1 MENWIFPLP
10 DLDTEGRL
18 NYKKVSRKFNSAK
31 RKVHRMKVT
40 TRIALFLSLFALV
53 LAGCSKQEEAAPAKA
68 PEKPAATAAAPAAK
82 QIKAGFIYV
91 GPVGD
96 AGWTFAHDQ
105 GRQEMEK
112 LPFVEP
118 SIFVESVHEGAEATR
133 AITGLVNKGCNLV
146 FTTSFGFMDA
156 TLEVA
161 KRNPDVTF
169 MHCSGYKTAENVG
182 TYFGRMYEP
191 RYLSGIIAGKMTKSN
206 IIGYVGAF
214 PIPEVIRGI
223 NAFTLGVR
231 SVNPKAEVR
240 VVWTQTWFDPGV
252 ERDAAD
258 SLLDVG
264 ADVLTMHQDAPATL
278 QAAEA
283 RSAYVIGYNSDMRKF
298 APNAFL
304 TAPVWNWGAL
314 YTAVA
319 KSVEEGTWK
328 NDQLWW
334 GMDKDLVRL
343 APLSDKIPAEVKSLV
358 EAKTAEIKA
367 GTLKP
372 FTGPI
377 RDQDGKEVV
386 AAGVAVADGDLLGMN
401 YFVEGVQGT
410 IPK

>member
-1 MENWIFPLP
+1 M
-10 DLDTEGRL
+10 
-18 NYKKVSRKFNSAK
+18 KKATLLLLAVLTVCFSVNA
-31 RKVHRMKVT
+31 
-40 TRIALFLSLFALV
+40 FAF
-53 LAGCSKQEEAAPAKA
+53 APKK
-68 PEKPAATAAAPAAK
+68 E
-82 QIKAGFIYV
+82 IKAGFVYV

-96 AGWTFAHDQ
+96 AGYTYAHDQ
-105 GRQEMEK
+105 GRKEMEK
-112 LPFVEP
+112 LPYVAP
-118 SIFVESVHEGAEATR
+118 STFVESVPEGAESAR
-133 AITGLVNKGCNLV
+133 VITGLVRKGDNLI

-156 TLEVA
+156 TIDVA
-161 KRNPDVTF
+161 KRNPEIIF
-169 MHCSGYKTAENVG
+169 MHCSGYKTAKNVG

-264 ADVLTMHQDAPATL
+264 ADILAMHQDAPATL

-283 RSAYVIGYNSDMRKF
+283 RGAYVIGYNSDMRTF
-298 APNAFL
+298 APHAFL
-304 TAPVWNWGAL
+304 TAPIWNWGAL
-314 YTAVA
+314 YTKIA
-319 KSVEEGTWK
+319 EEVHNGTWK
-328 NDQLWW
+328 SSQIWW
-334 GMDKDLVRL
+334 GMKEDLVRL
-343 APLSDKIPAEVKSLV
+343 AKFSDKVPADVQALV
-358 EAKTAEIKA
+358 TEKTKEIKA
-367 GTLKP
+367 GTLRP

-377 RDQDGKEVV
+377 KDQSGKIVIPAGQSATDG
-386 AAGVAVADGDLLGMN
+386 ALLGMN

-410 IPK
+410 ISK

>member
-1 MENWIFPLP
+1 M
-10 DLDTEGRL
+10 R
-18 NYKKVSRKFNSAK
+18 R
-31 RKVHRMKVT
+31 
-40 TRIALFLSLFALV
+40 FAL
-53 LAGCSKQEEAAPAKA
+53 LALALLLILPQI
-68 PEKPAATAAAPAAK
+68 AAAAGAK
-82 QIKAGFIYV
+82 EKVKVGFIYV

-96 AGWTFAHDQ
+96 AGWTWAHDQ

-118 SIFVESVHEGAEATR
+118 STFIESVPEGAESER
-133 AITGLVNKGCNLV
+133 VITGLVRKGHNLV
-146 FTTSFGFMDA
+146 FTTSFGYMDA
-156 TLEVA
+156 TLDVA
-161 KRNPDVTF
+161 KRNKDVVF

-182 TYFGRMYEP
+182 NYFGRMYEP
-191 RYLSGIIAGKMTKSN
+191 RYLSGIVAGKMTKKN
-206 IIGYVGAF
+206 VIGYVAAF

-231 SVNPKAEVR
+231 SVNPEAQVR

-264 ADVLTMHQDAPATL
+264 ADVLAMHQDAPATL

-283 RSAYVIGYNSDMRKF
+283 RGAYVIGYNSDMRSF

-304 TAPVWNWGAL
+304 TAPVWNWGPL
-314 YTAVA
+314 YAKVA
-319 KSVEEGTWK
+319 REVHEGTWK
-328 NDQLWW
+328 SESIWW
-334 GMDKDLVRL
+334 GMQQDLVKL
-343 APLSDKIPAEVKSLV
+343 ASISDKVPAAVKQLV
-358 EAKTAEIKA
+358 EEKTAAIKA
-367 GTLKP
+367 GKLHP

-377 RDQDGKEVV
+377 KDQVGKVQV
-386 AAGVAVADGDLLGMN
+386 AAGSVPTDGELLGMS